1 MHNALSYLLCSS
13 LVPELCSDI
22 TAGSSCYIE
31 LVLIIVAALGAYP
44 YELVISLLD
53 LDLSVI
59 SAYLAVVGLGIELGI
74 HDVVVD
80 ELHYL
85 HDGIDVLLHVGNF
98 DIRESIMIISVS

>member
-53 LDLSVI
+53 LDLTVI

-80 ELHYL
+80 VLHNGNDSIDIVL
-85 HDGIDVLLHVGNF
+85 KIGNLNVADGSSG
-98 DIRESIMIISVS
+98 